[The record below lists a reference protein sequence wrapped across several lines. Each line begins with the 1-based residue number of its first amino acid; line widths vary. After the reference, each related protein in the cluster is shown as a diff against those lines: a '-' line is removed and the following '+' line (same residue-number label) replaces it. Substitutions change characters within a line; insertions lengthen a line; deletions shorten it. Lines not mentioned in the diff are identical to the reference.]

1 MGKYE
6 DFCQNGGFIMITEN
20 IKNMTDEEVIGLIN
34 KIVMEEVEPELSD
47 LKTILAEASGR
58 KLDKSYINIIAE
70 RIKAK
75 IQPPK
80 AEPKRKE
87 RTEKKESVSDN
98 AKKYTFDDVYKKED
112 DDEYEDDDDKYPVL
126 SFLSGLYKIFS
137 WILFVGIIVI
147 GGVVSLVM
155 FKDKIFT
162 VCAIMGG
169 SIILSVI
176 FLLFFL
182 GLSEKIRLKLDI
194 ERHLRNIMNK

>member
-1 MGKYE
+1 
-6 DFCQNGGFIMITEN
+6 MITEN

-112 DDEYEDDDDKYPVL
+112 GDEYEEDDDKYPVL

>member
-1 MGKYE
+1 
-6 DFCQNGGFIMITEN
+6 MITEN
-20 IKNMTDEEVIGLIN
+20 IKSMTDEEVIGLIN
-34 KIVMEEVEPELSD
+34 KIVMEEVTPELSD

-75 IQPPK
+75 IQPQK
-80 AEPKRKE
+80 AEPQKKE
-87 RTEKKESVSDN
+87 RNEKKNEVFEN
-98 AKKYTFDDVYKKED
+98 TKKYTFDDVYKKDEED
-112 DDEYEDDDDKYPVL
+112 DDEYEDDRYPVL

-137 WILFVGIIVI
+137 WILFVGIILI

-182 GLSEKIRLKLDI
+182 GMSEKILLKLDI
-194 ERHLRNIMNK
+194 ERHLRNIANK